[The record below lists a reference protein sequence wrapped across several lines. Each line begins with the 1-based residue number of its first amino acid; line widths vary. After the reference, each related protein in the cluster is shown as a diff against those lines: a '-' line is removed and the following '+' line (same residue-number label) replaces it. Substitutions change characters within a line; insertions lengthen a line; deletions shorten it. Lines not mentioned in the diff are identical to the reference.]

1 MFTLENIDAFL
12 EGLAILGTGGGGSPE
27 WGRAML
33 EQDLKM
39 GRTYQIIAPEDVPDD
54 AVAASGGIMGSLK
67 KLEKIDLNELMDHW
81 EQRFELAEAFSLQE
95 RLINKK
101 IDLVVPFEMGGMNTP
116 VILTLGARTKR
127 PIIDGDGVGRA
138 APETQMASFIGHG
151 ISLTPMPLVDAVG
164 NSIVVYKSREST
176 FSDLIGRW
184 MITRGGGMGANC
196 HYPMSGLDLK
206 RCVIPKTIS
215 NAVALGERL
224 QKARREKA
232 DPVHTVE
239 EFLGG
244 KYLLTGQIEKME
256 EKEWE
261 GFYFTEVLLSNHV
274 ELIIK
279 NETMALF
286 IKGKPVTVFPD
297 LILMLDPKTGSGL
310 MSNDL
315 RVGHEISIV
324 VKGCHPRLREAMQSP
339 VGKEAFSPACYG
351 YPELEYKPVED
362 LLKDSRNS

>member
-1 MFTLENIDAFL
+1 MFTLENIDALL

-27 WGRAML
+27 WGRAMMK
-33 EQDLKM
+33 QDIKM
-39 GRTYQIIAPEDVPDD
+39 GRTYQIIAPEDVPDN
-54 AVAASGGIMGSLK
+54 VMVASGGIMGSVK
-67 KLEKIDLNELMDHW
+67 KLEKIDPNELMDRW
-81 EQRFELAEAFSLQE
+81 EKCFELAEAFGLQE

-101 IDLVVPFEMGGMNTP
+101 IDMVVPFEMGGMNTP
-116 VILTLGARTKR
+116 VILTLGARTNR

-138 APETQMASFIGHG
+138 APETQMTSFIGHG
-151 ISLTPMPLVDAVG
+151 ISLTPMPLVDAAK
-164 NSIVVYKSREST
+164 NSIIVYESREST

-196 HYPMSGLDLK
+196 HYSMSGLNLK
-206 RCVIPKTIS
+206 RSVIPKTIS
-215 NAVALGERL
+215 NALALGEKL
-224 QKARREKA
+224 QKARREKE

-244 KYLLTGQIEKME
+244 KYLLTGQIEKIE
-256 EKEWE
+256 ENECE
-261 GFYFTEVLLSNHV
+261 GFYFTKVSLSNHV

-286 IKGKPVTVFPD
+286 IQGKPITIFPD

-315 RVGHEISIV
+315 RNGHEISIV
-324 VKGCHPRLREAMQSP
+324 VMGCHPLLREAMQSP

-351 YPELEYKPVED
+351 YPKLEYKPVED
-362 LLKDSRNS
+362 LLRDSQYS